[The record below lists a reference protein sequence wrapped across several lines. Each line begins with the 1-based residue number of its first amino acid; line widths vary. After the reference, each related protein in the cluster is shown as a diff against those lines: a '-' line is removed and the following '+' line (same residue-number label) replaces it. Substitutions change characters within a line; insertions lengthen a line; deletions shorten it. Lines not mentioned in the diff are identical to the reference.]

1 MKGLALFFFLQ
12 PAALAQEEE
21 PLYLA
26 NVGITLVRPGD
37 WSVPR
42 WSDDDLDATE
52 ERQGLQVHVHAS
64 TYQVPATEEAARAWA
79 LELAVPWLE
88 RNHQA
93 TEIEVVEAEVVE
105 TEGPPHA
112 RTRITYRYQ
121 GQQPAVAFQESFPVR
136 GQMAHVLSCGLE
148 GKETQSRRALQT
160 WVESTVIERS
170 PEDISDLGGA
180 VSSGAGFFS
189 TLPEGWRRPL
199 EVERLEVAQVASMMG
214 QKDIGAENCWVGI
227 RPHHASDT
235 ALLLACRL
243 ELYLGRVDIHS
254 SAAADEMLRSELFR
268 GMSELAEPEEVDY
281 VEDRLTLLYGLPTGG
296 EMVARVAVT
305 PYDKGLLLTYG
316 LGRPEEGGN
325 INAAMQQVLEGTTFS
340 GPDGAVHPV
349 GLGAEL
355 SYWFNHRRS
364 HPLVWGSLGL
374 LALLLLLGL
383 KKVASRPSY
392 EDLL

>member
-1 MKGLALFFFLQ
+1 MQ

-199 EVERLEVAQVASMMG
+199 EVERLEEVLPGTSPPSTRVQPPNSEPGPRRLHPSAEALRTRDRTRTDDSRG
-214 QKDIGAENCWVGI
+214 PRGAHQPAE
-227 RPHHASDT
+227 RPNDHGTPAEDGNE
-235 ALLLACRL
+235 R
-243 ELYLGRVDIHS
+243 
-254 SAAADEMLRSELFR
+254 R
-268 GMSELAEPEEVDY
+268 G
-281 VEDRLTLLYGLPTGG
+281 
-296 EMVARVAVT
+296 
-305 PYDKGLLLTYG
+305 
-316 LGRPEEGGN
+316 
-325 INAAMQQVLEGTTFS
+325 
-340 GPDGAVHPV
+340 
-349 GLGAEL
+349 
-355 SYWFNHRRS
+355 
-364 HPLVWGSLGL
+364 
-374 LALLLLLGL
+374 
-383 KKVASRPSY
+383 
-392 EDLL
+392 